1 MKINKIAED
10 KAGKENNATKT
21 RHVLISK
28 LPNLIISCGMID
40 QAPPAAIMLPS
51 NRKLASVSTIGP
63 RLSLDKNSAK
73 YENNTGRAAPTLKKS

>member
-28 LPNLIISCGMID
+28 LPNLINSCGMID

-51 NRKLASVSTIGP
+51 NRNLAIVSTIGP